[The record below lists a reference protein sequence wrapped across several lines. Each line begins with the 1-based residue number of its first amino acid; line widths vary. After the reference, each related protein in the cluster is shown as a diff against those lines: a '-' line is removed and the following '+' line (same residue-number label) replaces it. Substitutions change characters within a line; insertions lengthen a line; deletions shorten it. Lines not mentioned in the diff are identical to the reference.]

1 MAVWETTAIVSLAFL
16 LSCVGNVHGEGT
28 VGSIIP
34 KSLFEEMLKHR
45 NDAACPAKGF
55 YTYDAFV
62 KAASS
67 FPLFGTEGQNKTRKR
82 ELAAF
87 FAQTSHETTAGWET
101 APDGPSF
108 YGYCYKEEKDPKG
121 DFCDKSATQWPCAPG
136 KRYYGI
142 SSHLEHGLCICH
154 CAYPS
159 FWCRDCSNYNYGQ
172 AGKAIHEDLL
182 NRPEL
187 VSADPV
193 ISFKTAI
200 WFWMT
205 PQSPKPSCHAV
216 MTGKWKPPK
225 ADEDARRHPGFGV
238 TTNIINGAFECGKE
252 SKSSKDRIEYFKRY
266 CKLLGVTTGE
276 HLGCAKQK
284 PFA

>member
-34 KSLFEEMLKHR
+34 KYLFEEMLKHR

-55 YTYDAFV
+55 YTYGAFV

-136 KRYYGI
+136 KRYYGRGPI
-142 SSHLEHGLCICH
+142 QLSH
-154 CAYPS
+154 
-159 FWCRDCSNYNYGQ
+159 NYNYGQ

-187 VSADPV
+187 VSTDPV